1 MRNVLKCG
9 PLLAV
14 FMFLA
19 VLPAHADSGSTLA
32 FDLTGPVSASWT
44 MSESPTT
51 TVDSPGVFFVEVSD
65 FVVDGVSCPGDLYYF
80 SSKQGGGLNSLIDLT
95 NLLGPQLYTGTASNP
110 TFFNNVFDL
119 TDGDNGTAEVLTVT
133 QAPEPTTLLLL
144 GSGLAAIALKRK
156 RHATH

>member
-44 MSESPTT
+44 MSENPTV
-51 TVDSPGVFFVEVSD
+51 TVDSPGIFFVEVSD
-65 FVVDGVSCPGDLYYF
+65 FVVDDVWCPGDVYFF
-80 SSKQGGGLNSLIDLT
+80 SSEQGGGLNSLIDFT
-95 NLLGPQLYTGTASNP
+95 NLLGAQLYTGTESNP
-110 TFFNNVFDL
+110 TFSNNVFYL
-119 TDGDNGTAEVLTVT
+119 TDGDNGTAEVLTVM

-156 RHATH
+156 RQAAS